1 MKLSDY
7 MAFFLSKHVG
17 HAFVGQGGCIVHLL
31 DSLTKTSSKV
41 IPCQNEQG
49 ASISAEA
56 YARITGGLG
65 LAIATSGPGMIN
77 LLQGMA
83 CAHFDSIP
91 SIFIVGAPP
100 RPHLKGSRNVRQFG
114 FQETE
119 VVQIVKPISKY
130 AVLITDP
137 KKIRYELEK
146 MLYHATH
153 GRKGPVV
160 MDLPDDLQRE
170 EVDPDDLEPFIPEE
184 VQSKI
189 DADQIDQTL
198 DLIKNARRPVV
209 IVGGGVKIGQVESL
223 TFEFLKKSNLPY
235 LATWATIDL
244 FKDDEPNFA
253 GSFGVS
259 STRPGNFVVQN
270 SDLIISLGS
279 RLDTHEVGSN
289 ASKFAPL
296 AKKIVIDID
305 DSELNKDNGMVT
317 DVKFCCDLKD
327 FLEVVN
333 PKEIQTQ
340 NLDPWMKKIADW
352 RGKYPACLPEY
363 YSQEDTVNPYVL
375 MEELSKKVEED
386 SIVIPDAGGNLTWT
400 MQAFKVR
407 SSQMLFS
414 AFNHSPM
421 GYALPAAI
429 GAQFAAPQRQVICII
444 GDGGIQMNIQELE
457 TVAFYKLPIKIF
469 LINNGGYGIIKQTQD
484 TWLDSNYVGADPDN
498 GLGIPDF
505 VKISR
510 AYGIQA
516 MEMRNH
522 QELDEKIRMVLGFN
536 GPVLCD
542 VKLDPNQKIAPKLTW
557 GRPLEDLEPF
567 LPREEFAAN
576 MKI

>member
-7 MAFFLSKHVG
+7 MASFLSKHAG
-17 HAFVGQGGCIVHLL
+17 HAFVGQGGCVVHLL
-31 DSLTKTSSKV
+31 DSLNKTSSRI

-49 ASISAEA
+49 ASIAAEA
-56 YARITGGLG
+56 YARVSGGVG
-65 LAIATSGPGMIN
+65 LSIATSGPGMIN
-77 LLQGMA
+77 LLQGIA
-83 CAHFDSIP
+83 CAYFDSIP
-91 SIFIVGAPP
+91 SVFIVGAPP
-100 RPHLKGSRNVRQFG
+100 RPHLKGSRKVRQFG

-146 MLYHATH
+146 MLYHAKN

-170 EVDPDDLEPFIPEE
+170 EVDPGDLEPFVPEE
-184 VQSKI
+184 VQFRV
-189 DADQIDQTL
+189 DADQVDQTL
-198 DLIKNARRPVV
+198 DLIKNSRRPVV
-209 IVGGGVKIGQVESL
+209 IVGGGVKIGRVESL
-223 TFEFLKKSNLPY
+223 AYEFLRKSGLPY
-235 LATWATIDL
+235 LATWATIDM
-244 FKDDEPNFA
+244 FRDDEPGFA

-259 STRPGNFVVQN
+259 STRPGNFVAQN

-327 FLEVVN
+327 FLGVINV
-333 PKEIQTQ
+333 KEIQTQ
-340 NLDPWMKKIADW
+340 DLGPWIKKIANW
-352 RGKYPACLPEY
+352 RDKYPACLPEY
-363 YSQEDTVNPYVL
+363 YSQEDEVNPYVM
-375 MEELSKKVEED
+375 MEELSKKVKDD
-386 SIVIPDAGGNLTWT
+386 SIIIPDAGGNLTWT
-400 MQAFKVR
+400 MQAFKIR

-429 GAQFAAPQRQVICII
+429 GAQFAAPKRQVICII
-444 GDGGIQMNIQELE
+444 GDGGMQMNIQELE
-457 TVAFYKLPIKIF
+457 TIAFNKLPIKIF
-469 LINNGGYGIIKQTQD
+469 LINNCGYGIIKQTQD
-484 TWLDSNYVGADPDN
+484 MWLDSRYVGADPDN
-498 GLGIPDF
+498 GLGIPNF
-505 VKISR
+505 VKISQ
-510 AYGIQA
+510 AYGIEA
-516 MEMRNH
+516 VEIKNH
-522 QELDEKIRMVLGFN
+522 KQLNEKISMVLDFD
-536 GPVLCD
+536 GPILCD
-542 VKLDPNQKIAPKLTW
+542 VKLNPNQKIAPKLTW

-567 LPREEFAAN
+567 LPREEFAEN